1 MQFGCII
8 LVVTTALRLTGASR
22 NISVLV
28 SLPLH
33 HHPSRPRLSW
43 ERGLEI
49 LPGAVQAVRHINND
63 STILRGYNLQLFVVD
78 NGRDDEIEIVQQ
90 FVNLTFLNHQSTSSI
105 VGVTGVL
112 DPKSVSILTPLV
124 RYKEV
129 LMRVITHTDQL
140 DIPDYSD
147 TFETLSLPSPSAI
160 VRVLL
165 NFVKDM
171 KWQRIGLITNSND
184 AYFFS
189 VAENFLQEAKM
200 NNNIIISPYLE
211 LFHITSSAIQEIIK
225 LNAKIIFVSLN
236 AERAIQLLCMVY
248 ERGLVWPEYAWIFH
262 SFDVRDFLEQ
272 QSVCDKSAANGVFF
286 IDIQPSS
293 DSTQAENITGIIA
306 SNYYRQYVSSL
317 SDTTLEYNA
326 TLDLRSNGYVKLM
339 YDSVWAIATTLNKS
353 CHQSNNCTH
362 RKFSRATLKQWI
374 FKIFHIR
381 LLRQVLISTVHY
393 ANSSIIATSFN
404 ATTILE
410 EAPSGKLLIMTE
422 TPPLVYTAVFGF
434 LIALATVF
442 TTLVLVLY
450 IYFRKEPEIKAT
462 SFTLSL
468 LMFAGCYLNLLYL
481 CLLFYGNHVVDS
493 VDTSHDNALCLSS
506 QWLSGTGIS
515 LILMLATLLV
525 KMLRIYHIFHSTK
538 KLQRLRFS
546 RYSSDLALAL
556 YVLLILLPDILLN
569 FIWNFVDR
577 YQIHFKYQ
585 IRGGNIH
592 LEKFCTSKHEAQL
605 FGVIIIY
612 LLILVLA
619 LTIVAV
625 ITRKIRLQHFK
636 DTKKVNVLL
645 FILCIGIVVVYSYW
659 LLLRTVDTKG
669 YISNLPLQIG
679 HLMLIIFFQSFLFV
693 PKILPPLWQHIKNT
707 WLNPSPLVSVLQS
720 TTD

>member
-1 MQFGCII
+1 M
-8 LVVTTALRLTGASR
+8 
-22 NISVLV
+22 
-28 SLPLH
+28 
-33 HHPSRPRLSW
+33 
-43 ERGLEI
+43 
-49 LPGAVQAVRHINND
+49 
-63 STILRGYNLQLFVVD
+63 
-78 NGRDDEIEIVQQ
+78 
-90 FVNLTFLNHQSTSSI
+90 
-105 VGVTGVL
+105 
-112 DPKSVSILTPLV
+112 
-124 RYKEV
+124 
-129 LMRVITHTDQL
+129 
-140 DIPDYSD
+140 
-147 TFETLSLPSPSAI
+147 
-160 VRVLL
+160 
-165 NFVKDM
+165 
-171 KWQRIGLITNSND
+171 
-184 AYFFS
+184 
-189 VAENFLQEAKM
+189 
-200 NNNIIISPYLE
+200 
-211 LFHITSSAIQEIIK
+211 
-225 LNAKIIFVSLN
+225 
-236 AERAIQLLCMVY
+236 
-248 ERGLVWPEYAWIFH
+248 
-262 SFDVRDFLEQ
+262 
-272 QSVCDKSAANGVFF
+272 
-286 IDIQPSS
+286 
-293 DSTQAENITGIIA
+293 
-306 SNYYRQYVSSL
+306 
-317 SDTTLEYNA
+317 A
-326 TLDLRSNGYVKLM
+326 TV
-339 YDSVWAIATTLNKS
+339 LNKS
-353 CHQSNNCTH
+353 CCHQSTNCTH
-362 RKFSRATLKQWI
+362 QNFSRAALKQWI

-381 LLRQVLISTVHY
+381 MLRQVLVSTVHY

-410 EAPSGKLLIMTE
+410 EAPSGKLPIMTE
-422 TPPLVYTAVFGF
+422 TPPLVYTVVFGF
-434 LIALATVF
+434 LIALTTIF

-481 CLLFYGNHVVDS
+481 CLLLYSNHTFDVS
-493 VDTSHDNALCLSS
+493 RHDALCLSL

-538 KLQRLRFS
+538 KLLRLRLS

-569 FIWNFVDR
+569 FVWIFVDR

-592 LEKFCTSKHEAQL
+592 LEKFCTSKHEIQL